1 MRSGAARGFLAV
13 LCTAAFLA
21 AACGD
26 DDPAGGDGLGEAG
39 DTGVGGHSAGGA
51 PESPSG
57 GRDTGGNGGKPS
69 EGGSGALSAGGPS
82 AGSDAAGSAGT
93 PANEAGGSGGAAG
106 SLDVEEAGA
115 GASTGGASAGGS
127 AGAEDAGGIAGAGGF
142 GGAPPGCQG
151 SDSDAPA
158 LGPGRCHTDGQCTS
172 AARCEG
178 SATAKLCVPIG
189 EGCDLH
195 EQCPTGTF
203 CQNQRCAPAAAEG
216 SDCSA
221 GARCASGLY
230 CGQEVV
236 SNPSA
241 PESGEYTMLVGEVQC
256 RSQLGSGMPC
266 DERHHEH
273 CQGPSAVTR
282 CAPRIVGGPTC
293 RGPAPTNYLYPTGS
307 PHNTCPALACE
318 TGAYCDGENEQE
330 DVPRICRPYLGEGA
344 TCYVPPVDS
353 FEVTC
358 ADSLYCDVDEESDDG
373 EGVCRRLPSACEPCA
388 PQAGV
393 RWGRSTCNDH
403 SYCAGGVCVAR
414 SRAGESC
421 ERSPCG
427 TNLVCVTARENGT
440 CTGP

>member
-1 MRSGAARGFLAV
+1 MAWAKPATQAWGVTRRGAHQRARPGVETQAA
-13 LCTAAFLA
+13 TAANPARA
-21 AACGD
+21 AAAHSPQAALLPGPTL
-26 DDPAGGDGLGEAG
+26 PAALARLR
-39 DTGVGGHSAGGA
+39 T
-51 PESPSG
+51 
-57 GRDTGGNGGKPS
+57 KPAAAA
-69 EGGSGALSAGGPS
+69 ALQ
-82 AGSDAAGSAGT
+82 
-93 PANEAGGSGGAAG
+93 
-106 SLDVEEAGA
+106 
-115 GASTGGASAGGS
+115 GASTWRRQVL
-127 AGAEDAGGIAGAGGF
+127 AGARGERLRAAPQVPGTQAAWPAQAVS

-178 SATAKLCVPIG
+178 SATAKLCVPVG

-293 RGPAPTNYLYPTGS
+293 RGPAPTNYLDPTGS